1 MPTFIGIVDKE
12 VDTSYFYNMT
22 EEEEN
27 LNSFNEIKMVHH
39 LPFNFTTILNESS
52 LKPLFINLD
61 DNLNCNFPSPI
72 LLPPPELV

>member
-12 VDTSYFYNMT
+12 IDTSYFYNMT

-27 LNSFNEIKMVHH
+27 LSSFNEIKMIHDS
-39 LPFNFTTILNESS
+39 NDYFTTIFSEPN

-61 DNLNCNFPSPI
+61 ENLNCNFPSPI
-72 LLPPPELV
+72 LLPPPERI